1 MYHKFLEINQES
13 SVSHGTFLALKPF
26 YLRSATT
33 KDIKMCCCK
42 KHLHIRWL
50 VKALTDCAAK
60 QTLALV
66 SFNDYNS
73 FFNHLTKDCIKKK
86 STYINWDCT
95 IDKYTVCDDIKK
107 TWDNLKDCILNEDNR
122 VTKVPMQHFEKIETI
137 SKYGKTTKW
146 LKAIST
152 SANIAFITNF
162 IDERLTKITS
172 S

>member
-1 MYHKFLEINQES
+1 M
-13 SVSHGTFLALKPF
+13 VSQSLDRL
-26 YLRSATT
+26 
-33 KDIKMCCCK
+33 CCK
-42 KHLHIRWL
+42 TNTCLGII
-50 VKALTDCAAK
+50 
-60 QTLALV
+60 
-66 SFNDYNS
+66 NDYNS
-73 FFNHLTKDCIKKK
+73 FFNHLTKDCIKEE

-107 TWDNLKDCILNEDNR
+107 NWDNLKDCILNEDNG

-137 SKYGKTTKW
+137 IKYGKTTKR
-146 LKAIST
+146 LKAVST